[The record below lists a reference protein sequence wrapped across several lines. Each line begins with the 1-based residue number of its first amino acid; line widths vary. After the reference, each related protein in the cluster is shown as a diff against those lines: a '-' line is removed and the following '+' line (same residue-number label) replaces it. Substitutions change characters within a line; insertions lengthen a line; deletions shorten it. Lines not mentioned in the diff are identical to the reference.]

1 MPDDTQL
8 RSYLQT
14 ANAYALSN
22 VRWVLD
28 KIESHNNPAPVDLS
42 ALNIEHVMPQTQN
55 EYWAGVAGLDE
66 DEYTKVVN
74 RLGNLTLAASSDNSK
89 MGNKDFAEKKKILE
103 TTKHLN
109 LNAPI
114 LAKDSWT
121 VADIEERCQTL
132 VDKIIEIFPY
142 EKSSYE
148 VVGKDSKR
156 YITLEAKGIVSMGYL
171 NEDESLTVYVDSQ
184 VYFDTEPSA
193 DSLKEMRD
201 DFLEKEIVIK
211 KDSGYVFAQSYTF
224 GSPST
229 ATDFILGGSNNG
241 WNYWKDSTGQ
251 IINDSLRKK
260 S

>member
-1 MPDDTQL
+1 M
-8 RSYLQT
+8 
-14 ANAYALSN
+14 
-22 VRWVLD
+22 
-28 KIESHNNPAPVDLS
+28 
-42 ALNIEHVMPQTQN
+42 
-55 EYWAGVAGLDE
+55 AGVSGLDE

-142 EKSSYE
+142 EKSFYE
-148 VVGKDSKR
+148 VIGKDSKR
-156 YITLEAKGIVSMGYL
+156 FITLEAKGIVAKGYL
-171 NEDESLTVYVDSQ
+171 NEDESLTVYADSQ

-193 DSLKEMRD
+193 DSLKELRE
-201 DFLEKEIVIK
+201 DFIDKEMIIP
-211 KDSGYVFAQSYTF
+211 KDGGYVFAQSYTF

-229 ATDFILGGSNNG
+229 ATEFILGGSNNG

-251 IINDSLRKK
+251 VINDSLRKK